1 MTEARATRGTQRA
14 VLLVTCAA
22 SFLFPFMGSSVNV
35 ALPSIGQGLGMT
47 AVQLTWVATSF
58 LLTSA
63 LLLVPFGWLGD
74 TRGRKRI
81 LVSGVATYVVGSALA
96 GFAPTGSALIVAR
109 SVQGAGGS
117 MLASTAVAILISAYD
132 PRERGRVLGINAASL
147 YAGLSLGPAV
157 AGFVTQSLGWRA
169 VFLMNVPLGLALLLA
184 ALTGLPRQQPTGR
197 APGFDKAGFTC
208 YAVFLL
214 GTMYGLTLLPR
225 WEGIT
230 GMAIGLA
237 ALAVLVRTERRTTS
251 PLIDIAMFRS
261 NVTFAMSNVAALL
274 NYAGTF
280 AATFLISLY
289 LQLVTGLTPRA
300 AGLVLI
306 SMPLMQAVLSPL
318 AGRLSDRV
326 EPRMLAS
333 AGMASTVVALFV
345 MSRFTLQTP
354 VAVVAS
360 ALALLGVGVGFFSSP
375 NTNAVMTSV
384 ESRRYGVASATLSTM
399 RQVGMVLSMGAAT
412 VVINAVIG
420 DIPVESAPVALFVS
434 AMRTTLL
441 ICTFACLAGI
451 FASLARGAIHAH
463 PESAAGRTPD

>member
-1 MTEARATRGTQRA
+1 
-14 VLLVTCAA
+14 
-22 SFLFPFMGSSVNV
+22 
-35 ALPSIGQGLGMT
+35 
-47 AVQLTWVATSF
+47 
-58 LLTSA
+58 
-63 LLLVPFGWLGD
+63 
-74 TRGRKRI
+74 
-81 LVSGVATYVVGSALA
+81 
-96 GFAPTGSALIVAR
+96 
-109 SVQGAGGS
+109 
-117 MLASTAVAILISAYD
+117 
-132 PRERGRVLGINAASL
+132 
-147 YAGLSLGPAV
+147 
-157 AGFVTQSLGWRA
+157 
-169 VFLMNVPLGLALLLA
+169 
-184 ALTGLPRQQPTGR
+184 
-197 APGFDKAGFTC
+197 
-208 YAVFLL
+208 
-214 GTMYGLTLLPR
+214 MYGLTLLPR

-230 GMAIGLA
+230 GMDIGLA

-306 SMPLMQAVLSPL
+306 SMPLMQSPL

-333 AGMASTVVALFV
+333 AGMGSTVVALFV

-441 ICTFACLAGI
+441 ICTFACFAGI